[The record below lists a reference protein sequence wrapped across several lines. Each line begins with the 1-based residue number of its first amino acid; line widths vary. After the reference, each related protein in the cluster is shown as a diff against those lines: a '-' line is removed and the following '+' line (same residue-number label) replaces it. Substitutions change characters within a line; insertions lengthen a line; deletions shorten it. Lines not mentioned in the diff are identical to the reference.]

1 MSFSFTSLHDTVDTC
16 TTSRG
21 IGHALTRF
29 ARHHGFLHYAYLS
42 IEDSGLRYLGDY
54 PEVWRQQY
62 MADQLFRL
70 DPVIARARRF
80 TGTFAWSIN
89 DWTNDRLEAFKM
101 KAVDHGLSQGLTI
114 AARASFDRQ
123 LLLSFSGPDA
133 QSQALLSQDLS
144 SAVPTLMGLHYRLS
158 DLGAGSLHRRS
169 VPLSSRQ
176 LLCLT
181 WAARGKTAV
190 ETGIITSLSTR
201 TVQHYLDAS
210 REKLGAATVP
220 HLVAIAKDRRIL

>member
-1 MSFSFTSLHDTVDTC
+1 MSFSFTSLLDFVDTS
-16 TTSRG
+16 TTSRA
-21 IGHALTRF
+21 IGHALGSF

-42 IEDSGLRYLGDY
+42 IEDNGLRYLGDY
-54 PEVWRQQY
+54 PEDWRQQY
-62 MADQLFRL
+62 MADQMFRL
-70 DPVIARARRF
+70 DPVIAMARRL
-80 TGTFAWSIN
+80 TGTFAWSTD
-89 DWTNDRLEAFKM
+89 DWTNDRLEGFKL
-101 KAVDHGLSQGLTI
+101 KAADHGLSQGLTI

-133 QSQALLSQDLS
+133 QSQALLCQDLS
-144 SAVPTLMGLHYRLS
+144 TAVPVLMGLHYKLS
-158 DLGAGSLHRRS
+158 DLGTGSLNRRI

-201 TVQHYLDAS
+201 TVQHYLDAA
-210 REKLGAATVP
+210 RERLGAATVP